1 MNTIKIDTP
10 DSFFQIIPKNIQ
22 ENIEFRKKF
31 AEISVA
37 DKGLQKTVLE
47 MIAVKPQIAYNLLLW
62 TFNPRNKAGL
72 RHLPF
77 ILRPHQELAVDRLKD
92 AIDNQ
97 HDELW
102 EKSRDEGATELIS
115 KYFALE
121 FMLSP
126 GGSYLVGSRK
136 EDYVDSSTCIDLT
149 NQRVTGSARSIFH
162 KILYGICH
170 VPAWMHPAMV
180 KTHMHIENLDNGT
193 VIDGEATNENFG
205 AGDRRTAILL
215 DEFGRVEPRVAQ
227 SIRDSVADVSDCVLY
242 NSTHFYGRS
251 HPFAKLRFSGKI
263 KVFCLPWWR
272 NPAKTEG
279 LYRSPSLNYVSIR
292 DVEYY
297 KTKYPGLF
305 DNIKADEPFK
315 HSDFE
320 VECMAKGETPQLSLI
335 ADGSDKWRS
344 QWYDKEC
351 TRRDPWDIATNL
363 DMNPMGSTEMLFDP
377 MVLQRIRVEYCRKP
391 NITGEIY
398 YKLKDKNNFS
408 NIEFKKDWGSNRLKL
423 WQELKNGRLNQS
435 HNYIVSC
442 DISLGTG
449 ASNSTATIV
458 DVNTNEKIGS
468 FVSPHLSPEEFTTY
482 IVALCHWVGGAS
494 GRPFLTWESNGVG
507 QVFNKRRRELGYSF
521 VYIDVDERKRSA
533 TRRNVYGWCSGKPQ
547 KFDLLMDLRTA
558 IGEGIRSNPQYKSLI
573 IYDEDSI
580 NEYDD
585 YIFYENRDIGLSLS
599 EDESSGAQS
608 AHGDRVIADGM
619 AVKAMS
625 VFHKAA
631 AREMAKEN
639 GNSIAYR
646 RYLYEKEQKDKKRNE
661 PW

>member
-1 MNTIKIDTP
+1 MKVNTP
-10 DSFFQIIPKNIQ
+10 EQFYSIIPKGVQ

-31 AEISVA
+31 AELSA
-37 DKGLQKTVLE
+37 NDKGLQKTILE
-47 MIAVKPQIAYNLLLW
+47 MIAVKPQIGYNLALW
-62 TFNPRNKAGL
+62 TFNPRNQSGM

-77 ILRPHQELAVDRLKD
+77 ILRPLQEIAVDRLKD
-92 AIDNQ
+92 AIANQ

-121 FMLSP
+121 FLLYP

-136 EDYVDSSTCIDLT
+136 EDYVDSSTYIDLI
-149 NQRVTGSARSIFH
+149 NRRVTGSARSIFH

-170 VPAWMHPAMV
+170 VPAWMQPNMI

-215 DEFGRVEPRVAQ
+215 DEFGRVEPRIAQ
-227 SIRDSVADVSDCVLY
+227 SIRDSVADVSDCVIY

-263 KVFCLPWWR
+263 RVFCLPWYK

-279 LYRSPSLNYVSIR
+279 LYKSPSLNYIKIQ
-292 DVEYY
+292 DIDYY
-297 KTKYPGLF
+297 RKNYPGLF
-305 DNIKADEPFK
+305 DNIKKGVAFK
-315 HSDFE
+315 HSDLE
-320 VECMAKGETPQLSLI
+320 VECMAKGESPNISLI
-335 ADGSDKWRS
+335 ADGTEKWRS
-344 QWYDKEC
+344 EWYDKEC
-351 TRRDPWDIATNL
+351 LRRDPWDIATNL
-363 DMNPMGSTEMLFDP
+363 DMNPMGSTEMVFDP
-377 MVLQRIRVEYCRKP
+377 MVLQRIRVEYCRKA
-391 NITGEIY
+391 TVSGEIY
-398 YKLKDKNNFS
+398 YRLANKNKFS
-408 NIEFKKDWGSNRLKL
+408 NIEFKKDWGSSRLKL
-423 WQELKNGRLNQS
+423 WQELKNGRLNQA

-449 ASNSTATIV
+449 ASNSVATIV

-468 FVSPHLSPEEFTTY
+468 FVSPDLSPEDFATY
-482 IVALCHWVGGAS
+482 VVALCHWIGGAS
-494 GRPFLTWESNGVG
+494 KRPFLTWESNGVG
-507 QVFNKRRRELGYSF
+507 QTFNKRRRELGYTF
-521 VYIDVDERKRSA
+521 VFVDIDERKRSNK
-533 TRRNVYGWCSGKPQ
+533 RRNIYGWCSGRIP
-547 KFDLLMDLRTA
+547 KFDLLMDLRAA
-558 IGEGIRSNPQYKSLI
+558 ITEGVRDNPQYKSLR
-573 IYDEDSI
+573 IYDEESV

-599 EDESSGAQS
+599 EDESSGARL

-619 AVKAMS
+619 AVKAMT

-631 AREMAKEN
+631 AKEMSKETE
-639 GNSIAYR
+639 GSMAYR
-646 RYLYEKEQKDKKRNE
+646 RYLYDKEQKEKKRNE